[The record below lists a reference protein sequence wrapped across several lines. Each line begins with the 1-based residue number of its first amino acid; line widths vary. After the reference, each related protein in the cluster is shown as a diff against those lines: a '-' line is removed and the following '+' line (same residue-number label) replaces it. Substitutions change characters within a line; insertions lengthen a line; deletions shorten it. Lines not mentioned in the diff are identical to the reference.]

1 MSEVERPITSAA
13 RAAPPSGSA
22 WQQAHLGSCSTSLDV
37 TRRLADLEL
46 PAQCAALYLH
56 HRPALYLIP
65 SRITTAL
72 SLPTSSLLS
81 QLPPSR
87 ERNSAYWPPLPE
99 SAHPILPASRTSVV
113 EAIDRA
119 RTYSASHLAGCDQSS
134 RQHVGPSR
142 PFVLLHRAPH
152 PLQHCRRCQ
161 WSSRHSRECK
171 GPQVQRDRLSH
182 PA

>member
-1 MSEVERPITSAA
+1 
-13 RAAPPSGSA
+13 
-22 WQQAHLGSCSTSLDV
+22 LGSCSTCLDV

-56 HRPALYLIP
+56 HRPALHLIA
-65 SRITTAL
+65 SRITAAL
-72 SLPTSSLLS
+72 SPQTFSLLS
-81 QLPPSR
+81 QLLSSR
-87 ERNSAYWPPLPE
+87 QLNSATWSSPPE
-99 SAHPILPASRTSVV
+99 SVHPVPPASRTSAV
-113 EAIDRA
+113 EATNRA
-119 RTYSASHLAGCDQSS
+119 RTSFASHLVGCDQST
-134 RQHVGPSR
+134 RQHVRPSR

-161 WSSRHSRECK
+161 RTSCHSRECK